1 MREVLQTRRDAEYFT
16 VEGLRTLTG
25 LSEDQWE
32 YAIFKELIDNALD
45 ALDESQDRI
54 IVIDL
59 FSQDPEAD
67 NSTLTILDSGGGISE
82 STLDSIVDFSVYASD
97 KREYRTPTR
106 GYQGNA
112 LKTVIAICYLQ
123 GFKLEFIH
131 GDQAYH
137 YAIDE
142 SKLNAGIVQFEKHV
156 QPAEVEAGYGG
167 VKITGVNYDLGDLEA
182 WVNKFRACN
191 PAVTFKVNDEVLPSL
206 VNEHEKTGKTFIH
219 WYNLS
224 KFNQLLQAV
233 AFKDPE
239 RTVKQFC
246 NIFAGTQRIVSSLSL
261 DHESVKSLSDD
272 PEAVKSLLEQLQSL
286 AKPPT
291 PAIMK
296 KYKSGKESLFKL
308 LRNDDPEADYKYKM
322 ILGEYKY
329 EEAVIPYLLEGFL
342 FQTGG
347 EQQEGI
353 KLITAVNNSVPYEE
367 MPFNLSDIEREF
379 CGKSYAF
386 RSISSLLD
394 RVGLNEARGLV
405 LYINYV
411 SPFISFTDKAKTRI
425 DADYFA
431 DDLLKLLT
439 LLCRDTI
446 KEVDRARRARRAFV
460 RENAITP
467 KNRISKRDYMTY
479 YFKPCI
485 PAILYL

>member
-1 MREVLQTRRDAEYFT
+1 M
-16 VEGLRTLTG
+16 
-25 LSEDQWE
+25 
-32 YAIFKELIDNALD
+32 
-45 ALDESQDRI
+45 
-54 IVIDL
+54 
-59 FSQDPEAD
+59 
-67 NSTLTILDSGGGISE
+67 
-82 STLDSIVDFSVYASD
+82 
-97 KREYRTPTR
+97 
-106 GYQGNA
+106 
-112 LKTVIAICYLQ
+112 
-123 GFKLEFIH
+123 EFIH